1 MADRGVELTIGGEGP
16 ELAAYLVK
24 PDGSARR
31 PPGVILVH
39 GFPSPQRPTAPSRSY
54 HDLSERITDDLGW
67 MAAAVSLRG
76 CGLSSG
82 QFTVNGWIA
91 DVTRAVDLLV
101 AEGCRAMWLVGSTTG
116 GSIALLAA
124 ARDDRV
130 RGVATVAARA
140 DFDDWAREPNRFLEH
155 CRRVNV
161 ITEASCPP
169 NIAEWENELHVNRPL
184 AAASELADRSLLVLH
199 GADDIQVPSSD
210 ARSIGGAHGAA
221 EIRIVQGG
229 DHRLRHDPRA
239 VAIILGWLDR
249 QTSADPAVSGS
260 ATD

>member
-1 MADRGVELTIGGEGP
+1 VADSGVELTIGGEGP
-16 ELAAYLVK
+16 ELDAYLVK
-24 PDGSARR
+24 PDGSGRR

-54 HDLSERITDDLGW
+54 HDLSERITADLGW

-76 CGLSSG
+76 CGTSAG
-82 QFTVNGWIA
+82 QFSVNGWVA

-101 AEGCRAMWLVGSTTG
+101 SEGCRAIWLVGSTTG

-124 ARDDRV
+124 AKDDRV

-140 DFDDWAREPNRFLEH
+140 DFDDWAREPNKFLEH

-161 ITEASCPP
+161 ISESRFPTNMS
-169 NIAEWENELHVNRPL
+169 EWKNELHVNRPV
-184 AAASELADRSLLVLH
+184 AAAAELADRSLLVLH
-199 GADDIQVPSSD
+199 GAEDIQVPSSD
-210 ARSIGGAHGAA
+210 AKSIGSAHGAA
-221 EIRIVQGG
+221 EVRIVQGG

-249 QTSADPAVSGS
+249 QTSADTAASGS
-260 ATD
+260 ATA